1 MVSHLGPRMAPK
13 AGCAQNAHQKRCSS
27 IPPVTYRDRPA
38 SFCFSVLV
46 SIVKQQAGG
55 VSEQL
60 HSDLKPGALVR
71 VAVGGDFT
79 LTDRLGAPP
88 PDSRRKVLLLSAGIG
103 VTPMIASLRWLRQR
117 GPEAVSPDVVAV
129 HATRTTRT
137 VPFLPEIMEQ
147 IAGSAAGGAPADG
160 TEFSADGATPARV
173 RFVLAVTD
181 GVGSDGNVGGG
192 GGGADAVITNPHFYT
207 VGRRPDKSML
217 RSEVPDI
224 ADRHVLL
231 CGPDVF
237 MAAMEGAMKEL
248 GVPSSRIHSEEFYF

>member
-1 MVSHLGPRMAPK
+1 M
-13 AGCAQNAHQKRCSS
+13 
-27 IPPVTYRDRPA
+27 
-38 SFCFSVLV
+38 FCFSVLV
-46 SIVKQQAGG
+46 SIVKRQAGG

-103 VTPMIASLRWLRQR
+103 VTPMIASLRWLRQC
-117 GPEAVSPDVVAV
+117 GPEEVPLDVVAV

-160 TEFSADGATPARV
+160 TEFSADSATPARV
-173 RFVLAVTD
+173 RFVLAVTG

-192 GGGADAVITNPHFYT
+192 GGGVADSVITNPHFYT
-207 VGRRPDKSML
+207 VGGRPDKSML

-248 GVPSSRIHSEEFYF
+248 GVPPSRIHSEEFSF